1 MMVHGDTMANMQRDD
16 EMTAYVREG
25 GFSPRAIFFDVD
37 GTLVSHRTKRVPPS
51 AVAALAELRRRGCK
65 VFVAT
70 GRSMPEFVYLPLQEL
85 TFDGYVLVGGQEARD
100 GEGNVIFADP
110 IVGHDLD
117 VLLEEFRA
125 CRRPI
130 LFYESVRMYA
140 NFVNDHVRRVE
151 EEVSTPV
158 PPIDEPRADLP
169 VLKAII
175 YEDDSR
181 EDDFMARLPGC
192 KATRW
197 HRGAYDVVPAA
208 GGKVAG
214 IQALLDHF
222 GIAREQTMA
231 FGDGENDADMLR
243 FVRTGVAMGN
253 CDDEA
258 RAAADVVCGDIDEDG
273 LACALA
279 DFGLIDPLG

>member
-1 MMVHGDTMANMQRDD
+1 MIVRDGAAGRMRPD
-16 EMTAYVREG
+16 GEAIGRACLHDLA
-25 GFSPRAIFFDVD
+25 PRAIFFDID

-70 GRSMPEFVYLPLQEL
+70 GRSMPEFSYLPLQDL
-85 TFDGYVLVGGQEARD
+85 VFDGYVLVGGQEARD
-100 GEGNVIFADP
+100 AEGNVIFADP

-117 VLLEEFRA
+117 VLLDEFWAR
-125 CRRPI
+125 RRPV

-140 NFVNDHVRRVE
+140 NYVNDHVRRVE

-158 PPIDEPRADLP
+158 PAVGEPRADLP

-175 YEDDSR
+175 YEDASR
-181 EDDFMARLPGC
+181 EDDLMARLPGC

-197 HRGAYDVVPAA
+197 HPGAYDIVPAA

-222 GIAREQTMA
+222 GIERERTMA
-231 FGDGENDADMLR
+231 FGDGENDVDMLR
-243 FVRTGVAMGN
+243 FVQTGVAMGN
-253 CDDEA
+253 GDAEA
-258 RAAADVVCGDIDEDG
+258 LAAADIVCGDIDEDG
-273 LACALA
+273 LARALV
-279 DFGLIDPLG
+279 DLGLISSLG

>member
-1 MMVHGDTMANMQRDD
+1 
-16 EMTAYVREG
+16 MTKTVEPMIPSA
-25 GFSPRAIFFDVD
+25 PRAIFFDVD

-51 AVAALAELRRRGCK
+51 TVAALAELRRRGCK
-65 VFVAT
+65 VIVAT
-70 GRSMPEFVYLPLQEL
+70 GRSMPEFGFLPLQDL

-100 GEGNVIFADP
+100 VDGKVIFSDP
-110 IVGHDLD
+110 IVGYDLA

-125 CRRPI
+125 RRRPI

-140 NFVNDHVRRVE
+140 NFVNDHVRQVE
-151 EEVSTPV
+151 AEVSTPV
-158 PPIDEPRADLP
+158 PPIDEPRPDLP

-175 YEDDSR
+175 YEDATR
-181 EDDFMARLPGC
+181 EDDLMARLPGC

-214 IQALLDHF
+214 IQALLDHY
-222 GIAREQTMA
+222 GIAPEQTMA

-243 FVRTGVAMGN
+243 YVHTGVAMGN
-253 CDDEA
+253 GDADA
-258 RAAADVVCGDIDEDG
+258 KAAADVVCGDIDEDG
-273 LACALA
+273 LARALA
-279 DFGLIDPLG
+279 DFGLI